1 MRSRRRSVPVRR
13 LGVALWILPVLV
25 LSACGPPDDQRTDSL
40 DRAAMEDVRASL
52 PAELLEELNRG
63 STAYRAGDY
72 QAALEAYETVVTMDE
87 ELAAGWFGV
96 FMAQRALGNAE
107 AAEDALDRARALAPG
122 ASLLRPDDDTLPPD
136 P

>member
-1 MRSRRRSVPVRR
+1 MKTSRRSMPVRR

-25 LSACGPPDDQRTDSL
+25 LTGCRPPDDQRTDSL
-40 DRAAMEDVRASL
+40 DRAVMEDVRASL
-52 PAELLEELNRG
+52 PAELLEDLNRG

-72 QAALEAYETVVTMDE
+72 QAALEAYEAVVTMDE
-87 ELAAGWFGV
+87 EVPAGWFGV
-96 FMAQRALGNAE
+96 FMAQRALGNAK
-107 AAEDALDRARALAPG
+107 AAEDALARARSLAPG